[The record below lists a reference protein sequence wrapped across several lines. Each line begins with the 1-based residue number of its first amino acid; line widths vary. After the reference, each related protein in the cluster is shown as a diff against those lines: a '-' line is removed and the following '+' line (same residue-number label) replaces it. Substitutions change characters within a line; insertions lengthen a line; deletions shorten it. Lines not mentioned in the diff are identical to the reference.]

1 MLTSFIN
8 QSGTLTSYF
17 PKRLADERQ
26 DAKSSS
32 LCLHHSGEVVG
43 LARLS
48 VNQLGVNVEL
58 VGAIVATLA

>member
-8 QSGTLTSYF
+8 QRGTLTSYF

-58 VGAIVATLA
+58 VSAIVATLA